1 MGNGLRLSA
10 KGGGGLSGVEMTL
23 QVGLRDIVPG
33 LTNDSSQRA
42 RIKLRVQG
50 NGQGLLVSAGND
62 PAQLDMAA
70 SLGMDFKAEG
80 TQDGHDFS
88 AREALQ
94 LR

>member
-33 LTNDSSQRA
+33 LTNDGPQGA
-42 RIKLRVQG
+42 RIELRVQG
-50 NGQGLLVSAGND
+50 DGQRLLVSTGND
-62 PAQLDMAA
+62 PAQLDVAA

-88 AREALQ
+88 TREAFQ